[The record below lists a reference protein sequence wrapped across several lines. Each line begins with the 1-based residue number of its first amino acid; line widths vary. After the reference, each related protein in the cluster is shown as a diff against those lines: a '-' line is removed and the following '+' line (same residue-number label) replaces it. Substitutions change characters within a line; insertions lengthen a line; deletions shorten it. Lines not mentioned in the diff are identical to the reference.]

1 MEKKEMDRI
10 ISKLEDASE
19 EKRAEI
25 LSSLTEEERK
35 PILIMLDLRATAMDV
50 SARARKDM
58 YERMKY
64 QKIEEKGII
73 HRY

>member
-10 ISKLEDASE
+10 ISKLEASSE
-19 EKRAEI
+19 EERAEI

-35 PILIMLDLRATAMDV
+35 PILIMLDLRATAKDV
-50 SARARKDM
+50 SARAWKDM
-58 YERMKY
+58 HERMKY

-73 HRY
+73 HKY